1 MFDFI
6 RRLFGQGRV
15 RVEFN
20 YLEGSSI
27 RTGLARVPYQGE
39 WDEQACLDY
48 VRNELIIEHGIYP
61 IKMKIVGHIEE

>member
-6 RRLFGQGRV
+6 RRWFGQGRV
-15 RVEFN
+15 RIEFS
-20 YLEGSSI
+20 YIEGSSI
-27 RTGLARVPYQGE
+27 RTGSAKVPYQGQ

-61 IKMKIVGHIEE
+61 IKMQIVGHIQD